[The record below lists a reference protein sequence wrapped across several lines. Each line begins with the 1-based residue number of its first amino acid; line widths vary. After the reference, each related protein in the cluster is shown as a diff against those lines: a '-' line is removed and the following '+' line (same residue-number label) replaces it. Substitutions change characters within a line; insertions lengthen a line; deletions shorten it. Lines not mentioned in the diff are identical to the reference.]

1 MNNFVMKFKKSLVSG
16 LIQRMAKEVNEDP
29 VFADRLCLLCTL
41 YLEGT
46 FNFREFRKQVC
57 TLYMVRELY
66 QENGA

>member
-1 MNNFVMKFKKSLVSG
+1 MNNFVMKFKKGFVSG
-16 LIQRMAKEVNEDP
+16 LMRSMAKEVTEDP

-46 FNFREFRKQVC
+46 FNFREFCKQVR
-57 TLYMVRELY
+57 TLYMVRKLY

>member
-16 LIQRMAKEVNEDP
+16 LIRRMSKEVTEDP

-46 FNFREFRKQVC
+46 FNFREFRQQVC
-57 TLYMVRELY
+57 TLYMVRKLY